1 MKELDKIEAARSLG
15 ADRASLDKAPDPPE
29 DFTPEQ
35 RIAYLEAFEG
45 AANDWAEALRDRAA
59 DADGMR
65 SAIEREKEKPA
76 KRGEPN
82 ISRDWY
88 DHAYVVIDDEGDAVG
103 NVHLR
108 IDEAKKYR
116 ELKGVRAYRIVMV
129 GVKVLAD
136 EPEVV
141 NDPRLTPTLVKD
153 YLGGLVDEAFGQ
165 GLVPLVHVAH
175 VLEGNREAGNT
186 GWDV

>member
-116 ELKGVRAYRIVMV
+116 ELKGCPRVPHRHGRREGARRRARS
-129 GVKVLAD
+129 GERPATD
-136 EPEVV
+136 AHAGE
-141 NDPRLTPTLVKD
+141 
-153 YLGGLVDEAFGQ
+153 GLPGRP
-165 GLVPLVHVAH
+165 G
-175 VLEGNREAGNT
+175 R
-186 GWDV
+186 

>member
-15 ADRASLDKAPDPPE
+15 ADRASENKAPDPPE

-45 AANDWAEALRDRAA
+45 AANDWAEDLRDRAA
-59 DADGMR
+59 DADEMR

-76 KRGEPN
+76 PRGEPD

-88 DHAYVVIDDEGDAVG
+88 DHAYVVIDNEGDAVG
-103 NVHLR
+103 NVHIS
-108 IDEAKKYR
+108 IDDAKEAR
-116 ELKGVRAYRIVMV
+116 VLDGVPSHRIVMV
-129 GVKVLAD
+129 GVKILAD

-141 NDPRLTPTLVKD
+141 NDPRVTPTLVKD

-165 GLVPLVHVAH
+165 GLEPIGHVEH
-175 VLEGNREAGNT
+175 VLAGNREAGNT